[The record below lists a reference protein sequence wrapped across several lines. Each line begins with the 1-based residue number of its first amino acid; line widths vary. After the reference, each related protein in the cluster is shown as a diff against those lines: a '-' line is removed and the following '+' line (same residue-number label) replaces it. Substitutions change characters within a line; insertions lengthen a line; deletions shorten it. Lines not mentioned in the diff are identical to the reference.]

1 MRGVYEVLR
10 EKEDAIERV
19 RREIEALRSV
29 TPWLADEDA
38 RSNIPAQPAVRG
50 EVRTDTVM
58 QLGEALRIV
67 APLLVDET
75 GDLPAEIR
83 ARLVEAGEN
92 AKLGRAKK
100 ISRQLRHIAAPLLGA
115 DPG

>member
-1 MRGVYEVLR
+1 VRGVYEVLR

-29 TPWLADEDA
+29 TPLLAYEMDA
-38 RSNIPAQPAVRG
+38 RSTIPAEPAVRG
-50 EVRTDTVM
+50 EVRTETVM

-92 AKLGRAKK
+92 DSKLGRAKK
-100 ISRQLRHIAAPLLGA
+100 ISRQLRHIATRSLLA
-115 DPG
+115 